1 MGVWGTVVSSLAGNA
16 LQNSQSGANS
26 ASNAARTGLG
36 SMGGAKPPSQLG
48 PPATPMANY
57 MDYLK
62 SRGGY

>member
-1 MGVWGTVVSSLAGNA
+1 MGQWGTVISSLAGNA
-16 LQNSQSGANS
+16 MQNSQSGANS

-36 SMGGAKPPSQLG
+36 GGNKPIQQLG
-48 PPATPMANY
+48 PQNTQMVNY